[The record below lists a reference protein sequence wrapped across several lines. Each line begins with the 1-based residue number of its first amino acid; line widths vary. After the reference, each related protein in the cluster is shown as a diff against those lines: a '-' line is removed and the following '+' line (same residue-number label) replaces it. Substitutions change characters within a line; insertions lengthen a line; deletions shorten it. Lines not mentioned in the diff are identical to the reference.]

1 VRPQGKTTQ
10 FEKIK
15 TLEEQNMEPMSVII
29 FVLFVALVLILSL
42 YFAKKSKSA
51 SGYFVAGGTIHWA
64 VNGIAFAGDY
74 LSAASFLGICG
85 MIATVGYDGFL
96 YSIGYLAGWV
106 VALFVIAE
114 PLKRLGKYT
123 FADALDAKFN
133 SKGIQLTAAI
143 STLIVSICYLIPQM
157 VGAGSLVTPLLG
169 LSHSFGVILVGS
181 IVIFIVATAGMTST
195 TYVQFIKGALLIVF
209 STILVIAVLGRG
221 VSTRPDQNGKVPHYA
236 YRTLEA
242 VPADQGLTVEGYHF
256 LHEITVNK
264 NVFVKLWRFKPVQK
278 NEAGT
283 WVFNVKN
290 NLLVISE
297 PDKFIDAFVGAGG
310 EKRVIDD
317 KKVLVQAFSWWK
329 KEVAPDGKITLAETQ
344 WVTDYPDGGRWVNGA
359 PASDT
364 NQLRQVGTIDRIG
377 GEYVEPT
384 LHKGVGPFKF
394 LSLIGN
400 KDTVIRLW
408 KQAQFKDSER
418 NVTVHYPVLTGGNRV
433 MRPGLK
439 FNVGGTPIQRIEFL
453 SLMMA
458 LFFGT
463 AALPH
468 ILIRYYTVRS
478 PACARKSTI
487 VAIAAIGFFYIL
499 TLYMGLGAMINGVI
513 NLNDSNMS
521 APLLARSFGTFLF
534 SIISAIAFA
543 TVLGTVSGLIIASS
557 GAIAHDLIDR
567 FGGMNLNEKQQVIV
581 GRLSA
586 FAVGLVAIILGIV
599 FKGMNV
605 SFLVGWAFAVAA
617 SANLPAIIML
627 LFWKKTTAQGIS
639 ASIIV
644 GIISALGIILLSP
657 EMWVR
662 YGLPAEAAPSKL
674 GQPGIVSIPLSFMTL
689 VIVSLLTQ
697 KKKPLASKSK

>member
-1 VRPQGKTTQ
+1 
-10 FEKIK
+10 
-15 TLEEQNMEPMSVII
+15 
-29 FVLFVALVLILSL
+29 
-42 YFAKKSKSA
+42 
-51 SGYFVAGGTIHWA
+51 
-64 VNGIAFAGDY
+64 
-74 LSAASFLGICG
+74 
-85 MIATVGYDGFL
+85 
-96 YSIGYLAGWV
+96 
-106 VALFVIAE
+106 
-114 PLKRLGKYT
+114 
-123 FADALDAKFN
+123 
-133 SKGIQLTAAI
+133 
-143 STLIVSICYLIPQM
+143 M

-195 TYVQFIKGALLIVF
+195 TYVQFLKGALLIIF
-209 STILVIAVLGRG
+209 SLIMVIAVLGRG

-236 YRTLEA
+236 YRTLDA
-242 VPADQGLTVEGYHF
+242 LQDGTALTVEGYHF
-256 LHEITVNK
+256 VEEKSVGQ
-264 NVFVKLWRFKPVQK
+264 NVFVKLWRFKALERNPEGK
-278 NEAGT
+278 

-290 NLLVISE
+290 NLLVIPE
-297 PDKFIDAFVGAGG
+297 AEEFIEAFIGAGG
-310 EKRVIDD
+310 EKQTVNEH
-317 KKVLVQAFSWWK
+317 KVLVQAFSWWK
-329 KEVAPDGKITLAETQ
+329 KEVAPGGKVTLAETQ
-344 WVTDYPDGGRWVNGA
+344 WTIDYPDGARWINGA
-359 PASDT
+359 PASAA

-377 GEYVEPT
+377 GEHEESR
-384 LHKGVGPFKF
+384 LGKGVGPFQF
-394 LSLIGN
+394 LSLIGHQG
-400 KDTVIRLW
+400 TIIRLW
-408 KQAQFKDSER
+408 KQALFKDGER
-418 NVTVHYPVLTGGNRV
+418 TVTVHYPVLTSGDRV

-439 FNVGGTPIQRIEFL
+439 YNVAGTPIQRIEFL

-458 LFFGT
+458 LFLGT

-468 ILIRYYTVRS
+468 ILIRYYTVPS

-499 TLYMGLGAMINGVI
+499 TMYMGLGAMINGVV
-513 NLNDSNMS
+513 NLSDSNMS

-567 FGGMNLNEKQQVIV
+567 FGGMNMNEKQQVIV

-586 FAVGLVAIILGIV
+586 FAVGLIAIILGIV

-617 SANLPAIIML
+617 SANLPAVVML

-644 GIISALGIILLSP
+644 GILSAIGIILLSP

-662 YGLPAEAAPSKL
+662 YGLPAEAAPLKL
-674 GQPGIVSIPLSFMTL
+674 GQPGIVSIPLSFLTL
-689 VIVSLLTQ
+689 VVVSWMTSNR
-697 KKKPLASKSK
+697 ASRSRG